1 MDICINKKMG
11 IEECMMIMKT
21 LQDYFDENGIE
32 LFGKDIL
39 EDELITIK
47 EEKQICG
54 FITLKR
60 KFEQT
65 YEISWLAVEKEFQ
78 GKGIGTRLIE
88 ESIKYLKE
96 KNVKLLM
103 VKTLAETVDYK
114 PYEKTRAFYEKNGF
128 LPLDIIK
135 DYSEWEQ
142 GNDCKIYVK
151 VI

>member
-1 MDICINKKMG
+1 MDICINEKMG
-11 IEECMMIMKT
+11 IEECMMIMKS
-21 LQDYFDENGIE
+21 LQDYFDEHGIE

-65 YEISWLAVEKEFQ
+65 YEISWLAVEKECQ

-88 ESIKYLKE
+88 ESIEYLKQ
-96 KNVKLLM
+96 KNVQLIM

-135 DYSEWEQ
+135 DYPEWEQ
-142 GNDCKIYVK
+142 GNDCKIYIK